1 MKYKLTLVAIVVTI
15 CSVSASAQRTMN
27 GQPALRLDAIL
38 TDSSFGAEA
47 VFSQYTIGGFWEA
60 GVSAKQYATPTS
72 SAISISN
79 LGVVAEGDYMFRL
92 VGTRSRSV
100 SLYGGAGAFM
110 GYEAVDPFQRI
121 PGTIQTNL
129 NKGYFLYGLQ
139 AKLMAEFFVSRTVAL
154 TIDGCLPVNFSSPF
168 GKFHYDIGVGVKIML

>member
-1 MKYKLTLVAIVVTI
+1 MFKKLTLVAFLATI
-15 CSVSASAQRTMN
+15 CCLSASAQRTMN

-47 VFSQYTIGGFWEA
+47 VFSQYTISGFWEA
-60 GVSAKQYATPTS
+60 GVSAKQYATLAS
-72 SAISISN
+72 SAISISSLN
-79 LGVVAEGDYMFRL
+79 VVAEGDYLFRL

-100 SLYGGAGAFM
+100 SLYGGAGAFI
-110 GYEAVDPFQRI
+110 GYEAVDPLHRI

-129 NKGYFLYGLQ
+129 SKGYFLYGLQ

-154 TIDGCLPVNFSSPF
+154 TVDGCVPVNFSSPMDW
-168 GKFHYDIGVGVKIML
+168 FHYDLGLGLKFLL